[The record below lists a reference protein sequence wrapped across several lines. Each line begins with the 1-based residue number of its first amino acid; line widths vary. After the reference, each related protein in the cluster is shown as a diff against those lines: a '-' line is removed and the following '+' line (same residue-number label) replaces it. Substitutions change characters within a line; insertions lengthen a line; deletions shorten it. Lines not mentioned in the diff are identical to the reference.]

1 MVSLTDLALSGRVP
15 LNGSSATHR
24 VALRKA
30 ARPPGQATARGPLQC
45 RVGPPVQLPLV
56 QIRVNRTIKNLL
68 FSRLSSRPTVGRWPE
83 VCRSTLSVQL
93 LRAQSDNSLPEACLT
108 RERGARESRAG
119 GPSRARALTRH
130 IMQSEIRPTRR
141 VQSAEGK
148 GAAGRRISGRLRRDE
163 VLRISHETIYQRIW
177 ADKRCGGTLFRRLR
191 QRPKYRKRYGTHEKR
206 GRLLGKRHI
215 SERPLSVEHRQEFGH
230 WEMDTVIGSTTN
242 HCILTLV
249 ERSTG
254 CVLIAQLPARN
265 AAAVNRRLLQLIT
278 EQPHLFRTIT
288 VDNGTEFHAYKQI
301 EQAT

>member
-56 QIRVNRTIKNLL
+56 QIRVNRTIKNYYFRGCLL
-68 FSRLSSRPTVGRWPE
+68 APLFGRWPE

-130 IMQSEIRPTRR
+130 VTQSEIRPTRS

-148 GAAGRRISGRLRRDE
+148 GAAGRSSNPMFGKDRTNRKIERAVGPTFFHSAATCLHVPGAQNR
-163 VLRISHETIYQRIW
+163 HF
-177 ADKRCGGTLFRRLR
+177 KRSPAGSAGG
-191 QRPKYRKRYGTHEKR
+191 PAYGT
-206 GRLLGKRHI
+206 
-215 SERPLSVEHRQEFGH
+215 
-230 WEMDTVIGSTTN
+230 
-242 HCILTLV
+242 
-249 ERSTG
+249 RS
-254 CVLIAQLPARN
+254 
-265 AAAVNRRLLQLIT
+265 AAA
-278 EQPHLFRTIT
+278 
-288 VDNGTEFHAYKQI
+288 KS
-301 EQAT
+301 